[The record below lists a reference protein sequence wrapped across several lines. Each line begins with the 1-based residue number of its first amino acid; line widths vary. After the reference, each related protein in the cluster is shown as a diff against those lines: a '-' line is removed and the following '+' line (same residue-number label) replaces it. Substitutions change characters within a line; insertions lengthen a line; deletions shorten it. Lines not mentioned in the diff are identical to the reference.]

1 MKHCPTIRHRW
12 FLPVILFA
20 SVSTV
25 GIADDRSEDI
35 RKTYE
40 RGWYLLSQIHVDK
53 SGPDEAL
60 RLYSG
65 VLESAPDDRDIY
77 WKLSEMT
84 FKKAEAQ
91 GNDAENREIYERA
104 LAYAKT
110 ARDRDPDSVEAHFW
124 VGCCSAK
131 IAEIIGN
138 VRASLIVNQAIR
150 ELELIIRLAPQHRF
164 AVTGAVILAAIYT
177 DSPWPLKN
185 LRKAE
190 RYGLDAVGKDPNLTI
205 ASVKL
210 AKVYAQQKKF
220 DRAREEA
227 LRCLGTVEPTYIWDA
242 VLYNWP
248 EAESLLEEIDRSR

>member
-1 MKHCPTIRHRW
+1 M
-12 FLPVILFA
+12 
-20 SVSTV
+20 
-25 GIADDRSEDI
+25 
-35 RKTYE
+35 
-40 RGWYLLSQIHVDK
+40 
-53 SGPDEAL
+53 
-60 RLYSG
+60 
-65 VLESAPDDRDIY
+65 LESVPEDRDIY

-91 GNDAENREIYERA
+91 GNDEENREIYERA

-110 ARDRDPDSVEAHFW
+110 ARDRHPDSVEAHFW

-138 VRASLIVNQAIR
+138 IRASLIVNQAIR
-150 ELELIIRLAPQHRF
+150 ELELTIRLAPQHRF

-190 RYGLDAVGKDPNLTI
+190 RYGLDAIGKDPNLTL

-210 AKVYAQQKKF
+210 AKVYAQQKNF

-227 LRCLGTVEPTYIWDA
+227 LRCLGTTEPTYIWDA

-248 EAESLLEEIDRSR
+248 EAESLLKEIDRSR